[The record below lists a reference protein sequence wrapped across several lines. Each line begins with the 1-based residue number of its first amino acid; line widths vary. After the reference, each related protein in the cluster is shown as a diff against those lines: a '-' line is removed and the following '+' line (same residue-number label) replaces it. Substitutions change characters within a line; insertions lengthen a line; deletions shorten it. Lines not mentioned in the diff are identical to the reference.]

1 MGSEALLTRN
11 FVLGSLATLSLTM
24 VFFVYYTGMSMYTLN
39 VLNEDTVIAGVI
51 TGIFI
56 LGDVVS
62 RFLNSRWV
70 PYYGARKTCIVVMIL
85 GTIITL
91 LYFTTKDVP
100 LICVIAFFHGMTY
113 GLVET
118 ALYTIVISGIPK
130 SRRGEGIGYFML
142 SNSIASILGPF
153 ISITLQ
159 NTGAYTEMFIFGTA
173 MSAVALVMCLL
184 MKKTEAISGTG
195 VRPAVRAGIS
205 DYIERS
211 ALRTSVVMF
220 LFFFTYSGVLTF
232 IAPYGKELGLEVYAS
247 VFFIAVS
254 ISTLMCRMFLG
265 KVYDKYNENVAL
277 IPSLLM
283 YIAGM
288 FMIATLVSGAEM
300 LLAGLLIGVM
310 VAMLNTVSQALVVRD
325 VPEERVSIAVST
337 LSIFWDMSFAVGP
350 LVHGWLAYDYGFAQ
364 DYLVMAFV
372 AVFAFIVYLVLI
384 GIPGYR
390 KRHC

>member
-1 MGSEALLTRN
+1 
-11 FVLGSLATLSLTM
+11 
-24 VFFVYYTGMSMYTLN
+24 
-39 VLNEDTVIAGVI
+39 
-51 TGIFI
+51 
-56 LGDVVS
+56 
-62 RFLNSRWV
+62 
-70 PYYGARKTCIVVMIL
+70 
-85 GTIITL
+85 
-91 LYFTTKDVP
+91 
-100 LICVIAFFHGMTY
+100 
-113 GLVET
+113 
-118 ALYTIVISGIPK
+118 
-130 SRRGEGIGYFML
+130 
-142 SNSIASILGPF
+142 
-153 ISITLQ
+153 
-159 NTGAYTEMFIFGTA
+159 
-173 MSAVALVMCLL
+173 
-184 MKKTEAISGTG
+184 
-195 VRPAVRAGIS
+195 
-205 DYIERS
+205 
-211 ALRTSVVMF
+211 
-220 LFFFTYSGVLTF
+220 
-232 IAPYGKELGLEVYAS
+232 
-247 VFFIAVS
+247 
-254 ISTLMCRMFLG
+254 MCRMFLG

-310 VAMLNTVSQALVVRD
+310 VAMLNTVSQALAVRD